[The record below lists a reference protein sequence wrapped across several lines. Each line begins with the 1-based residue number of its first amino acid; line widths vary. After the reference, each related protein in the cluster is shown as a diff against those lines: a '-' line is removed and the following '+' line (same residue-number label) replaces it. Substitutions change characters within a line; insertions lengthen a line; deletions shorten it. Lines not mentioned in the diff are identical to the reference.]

1 MGDTVEN
8 NEEATGQLKRTVVL
22 FGAIL
27 GVVVLIAG
35 VIIWSPWSSDGTEK
49 DSEVAVRP
57 FTLAADDAGDIES
70 IANDTLEKTGNF
82 GVDPNRLTNNNL
94 QEIGYTVTRQDT
106 GWDDYMITRSASY
119 DSARDSIMR
128 TSPVDHDRSMTAKW
142 DTGDELET
150 LKSFELKKSTVEVP
164 EEGTIEPSTDG
175 EDARYVRVKVDF
187 TSTVTQRL
195 VTAED
200 TSWDGSYRILQKD
213 LNGTATFVF
222 RDYAGEW
229 LLYDIEN
236 PTNEFLLSLWVPN
249 FTDEYTSKMFDFRE
263 VEIVTPD
270 NPYEPKAEGK

>member
-270 NPYEPKAEGK
+270 KPYEPKAEGK

>member
-1 MGDTVEN
+1 MEN
-8 NEEATGQLKRTVVL
+8 NEEATGQLQRLAIL

-27 GVVVLIAG
+27 GVVMLVAG
-35 VIIWSPWSSDGTEK
+35 LIIWSPWSNDGESEDT
-49 DSEVAVRP
+49 EVAVKP
-57 FTLAADDAGDIES
+57 FTLSDDDASAIES
-70 IANDTLEKTGNF
+70 ITNDVLHKTGNF
-82 GVDPNRLTNNNL
+82 GVDPTRLTKNNI
-94 QEIGYTVTRQDT
+94 QEIGYTVARQDT
-106 GWDDYMITRSASY
+106 GWDDYTVTRSASY

-128 TSPVDHDRSMTAKW
+128 TSPADHDRSMTAKW
-142 DTGDELET
+142 DMGDELET
-150 LKSFELKKSTVEVP
+150 LKSFELKKSKVEVP
-164 EEGTIEPSTDG
+164 GEGTIEPSTDG
-175 EDARYVRVKVDF
+175 GDARYVRVEVDF

-229 LLYDIEN
+229 LLYDIEE

-270 NPYEPKAEGK
+270 KPYKPKAEGK